1 MGTPD
6 GPKNI
11 RGKSVTG
18 RERGAP
24 QRKKGDR
31 VWVQPPNGP
40 RVEPKLGTIED
51 GPKVSL
57 GSRYLVRYDD
67 GPSITDPP
75 RPLGP
80 QSLDESWLT
89 TADAKAARAG
99 K

>member
-1 MGTPD
+1 MWTLA

-11 RGKSVTG
+11 HGKSVTSK
-18 RERGAP
+18 ERGTP
-24 QRKKGDR
+24 QYKKGDR

-51 GPKVSL
+51 GPKTSL

-67 GPSITDPP
+67 GLSITEPP

>member
-1 MGTPD
+1 MWTPD

-11 RGKSVTG
+11 HGKSVTS
-18 RERGAP
+18 RERGTP
-24 QRKKGDR
+24 QHKKGDR

-57 GSRYLVRYDD
+57 RLTLSRRYDD
-67 GPSITDPP
+67 GLSITDPP